1 MSKSHHR
8 CQVSLRGKRGGLRRL
23 NHKGLCNESC
33 ATVWLLI
40 IVNTQRHIHYRVKPM
55 EQKLLLNHSKLEVYV
70 LTLEKSNW
78 LDRLGFSRVPSTV
91 FLSSSFMV
99 LNKSYQKKA
108 LPLRK
113 LNNQPRFRITYV
125 LCKDERIL
133 PQRVEITIG
142 QIAPTA
148 CSPHNPV
155 NSI

>member
-1 MSKSHHR
+1 
-8 CQVSLRGKRGGLRRL
+8 
-23 NHKGLCNESC
+23 
-33 ATVWLLI
+33 
-40 IVNTQRHIHYRVKPM
+40 M
-55 EQKLLLNHSKLEVYV
+55 ERKLLLNHSKLEVYV
-70 LTLEKSNW
+70 RTLEKSNW

-99 LNKSYQKKA
+99 LNKSYKKKA

-113 LNNQPRFRITYV
+113 LTTNQDLEYV